1 MTTQLR
7 SLAPQRVPVSHPT
20 LTTHRLLR
28 FLPALLL
35 LGLWAIANAAA
46 QQQEEPQLVKISD
59 SIYLAPT
66 TGNVYLVKTPAG
78 NVIIDTAS
86 AAQAPVAR
94 QLLSPEIHGPVKYVI
109 LTHGHA
115 DHIGGI
121 SLWKEPGTVVIAQRN
136 YVEFVN
142 YVARLEGF
150 FSPRNAVAFGR
161 PPKPVGPWAGNFGA
175 QIDPTV
181 FFDEKYEFTLG
192 GIQFQLFSTP
202 GETPDHLTVWIPA
215 YKAAFIGDNYAGA
228 GIPEPMSFPNLYA
241 IRGTKPRW
249 ALDWIKS
256 IDTVMALKPELV
268 LNGHGDPIIGNAE
281 ITKRLTR
288 YRDAIQYI
296 HDETVKGMNAGKDVY
311 TLMQE
316 ISLPASYN
324 LSQIF
329 GKVSWSVRGIYD
341 GYAGWFDANPST
353 MFDLPPSSIYP
364 DLVKLAG
371 ADSLV
376 RLAVE
381 KVDAGKPVEA
391 LHLTDVVLA
400 SDPKNSGALNARIK
414 AMQVLLDRSQNA
426 VESGWLEYGIAKAK
440 GQLTP
445 ANPAASGP

>member
-7 SLAPQRVPVSHPT
+7 SLAPQRVPVSHLT
-20 LTTHRLLR
+20 LTTHQLLRLLA
-28 FLPALLL
+28 ALLL
-35 LGLWAIANAAA
+35 LGLWGAATAAA
-46 QQQEEPQLVKISD
+46 QQPEAPKLAKISD

-94 QLLSPEIHGPVKYVI
+94 KLLSPEIHGPVKYVI

-121 SLWKEPGTVVIAQRN
+121 SLWKEPGTTIIAQRN

-161 PPKPVGPWAGNFGA
+161 SPKPVGPWAGNFGA

-256 IDTVMALKPELV
+256 IDTVLALKPELV

-288 YRDAIQYI
+288 YRDAIEYI

-316 ISLPASYN
+316 IKLPASYN
-324 LSQIF
+324 LSEIF

-353 MFDLPPSSIYP
+353 MFELPPSSIYP

-371 ADSLV
+371 SDSLV
-376 RLAVE
+376 HLAVE
-381 KVDAGKPVEA
+381 KVDAGQPVEA
-391 LHLTDVVLA
+391 LHLTDIVLA

-414 AMQVLLDRSQNA
+414 ALQVLLDRSQNA

-440 GQLTP
+440 EQLTP
-445 ANPAASGP
+445 ARPAASGP

>member
-1 MTTQLR
+1 MTTLLR
-7 SLAPQRVPVSHPT
+7 SLPRVPVFHLPLIT
-20 LTTHRLLR
+20 ERKRR
-28 FLPALLL
+28 FLALLL
-35 LGLWAIANAAA
+35 ALGLCATAIAA
-46 QQQEEPQLVKISD
+46 QEEPKLAKITD

-86 AAQAPVAR
+86 AAQAPVAKK
-94 QLLSPEIHGPVKYVI
+94 LLEPEIHGPVKYVI

-121 SLWKEPGTVVIAQRN
+121 PLWKEPGTTIIAQRN

-161 PPKPVGPWAGNFGA
+161 APKPVGPWPGNFGA

-228 GIPEPMSFPNLYA
+228 GMPEPQSFPNIYA

-256 IDTVMALKPELV
+256 IDTVLALKPELV
-268 LNGHGDPIIGNAE
+268 LNGHGDPIVGNAE

-288 YRDAIQYI
+288 YRDAIQYV
-296 HDETVKGMNAGKDVY
+296 HDEVVKGMNSGKDVY

-316 ISLPASYN
+316 IKLPASYN
-324 LSQIF
+324 LSEIF

-353 MFDLPPSSIYP
+353 MFELPPSSIYP

-376 RLAVE
+376 HLAVE

-391 LHLTDVVLA
+391 LHLTDIVLA
-400 SDPKNSGALNARIK
+400 SDPNNSAALNARIK
-414 AMQVLLDRSQNA
+414 AMQILLDRSQNA
-426 VESGWLEYGIAKAK
+426 VESGWLEYGIGKAK
-440 GQLTP
+440 QQLAPATP
-445 ANPAASGP
+445 GTSSP